1 MLGFA
6 ANVVDRKRRKQTTMD
21 SEKLHI
27 EQVAGALRGLRSP
40 TGAES

>member
-27 EQVAGALRGLRSP
+27 AGALS
-40 TGAES
+40 